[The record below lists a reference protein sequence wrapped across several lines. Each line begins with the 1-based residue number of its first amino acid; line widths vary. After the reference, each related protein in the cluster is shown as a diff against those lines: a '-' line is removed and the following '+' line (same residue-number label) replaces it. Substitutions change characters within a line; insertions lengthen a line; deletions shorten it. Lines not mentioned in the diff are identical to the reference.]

1 MVFALNNLTVSHNAY
16 LITGRQVSL
25 HLDIAIVNTVI
36 EYITDKTKTCR
47 ILTKVVC
54 MQIFMMYK

>member
-25 HLDIAIVNTVI
+25 YLDIAIVNTVI
-36 EYITDKTKTCR
+36 QYINDKSKACR
-47 ILTKVVC
+47 ILTKVVRC
-54 MQIFMMYK
+54 S